1 MVDYIDVFIKSPP
14 TVPNEWATTRTCPLV
29 TPEFGGPL
37 GTWLLSCGCSDGGK
51 DERSLI
57 YTVLQRPAL

>member
-1 MVDYIDVFIKSPP
+1 MSLP
-14 TVPNEWATTRTCPLV
+14 TVPNEWATTRTVPLV

-51 DERSLI
+51 DERALI
-57 YTVLQRPAL
+57 YTVLQRPAF